1 MVRFTE
7 DDYAA
12 LRERNRQRL
21 SQGPRAVAAW
31 YEPSTERLCILL
43 ASGVTLQVPIAL
55 IRGLT
60 GATPTQIARV
70 EVMAPGLT
78 LEWPELETGLS
89 LDALVADLLTL
100 PSAPA

>member
-1 MVRFTE
+1 MVRFTD

-12 LRERNRQRL
+12 LQERNRRKL
-21 SQGPRAVAAW
+21 TQGPRAEAAW

-43 ASGVTLQVPIAL
+43 TSGVTLQVPVDL
-55 IRGLT
+55 IQGLRG
-60 GATPTQIARV
+60 ANPTQMARV

-89 LDALVADLLTL
+89 LDDLIAGLLVPQAATV
-100 PSAPA
+100 